1 VVLSGRVTRKAPG
14 VWCPIDRLSEMAL
27 PTLMKKVA
35 RHALGVVGDTRKK
48 ELPQRHGGAEKRK
61 VSRRG

>member
-1 VVLSGRVTRKAPG
+1 
-14 VWCPIDRLSEMAL
+14 MAL

-35 RHALGVVGDTRKK
+35 RHALGVVGDIRKK
-48 ELPQRHGGAEKRK
+48 ELQQRHGGAEKRK

>member
-1 VVLSGRVTRKAPG
+1 
-14 VWCPIDRLSEMAL
+14 L
-27 PTLMKKVA
+27 PTLMKNVA
-35 RHALGVVGDTRKK
+35 RHALGAMGHTGKK